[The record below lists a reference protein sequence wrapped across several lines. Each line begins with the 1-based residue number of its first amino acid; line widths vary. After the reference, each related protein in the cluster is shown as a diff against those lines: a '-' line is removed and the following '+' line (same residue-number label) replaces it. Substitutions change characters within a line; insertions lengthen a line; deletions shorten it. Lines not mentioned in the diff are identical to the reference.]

1 MPVAAPSLSVVIPSH
16 HTRELTLACLATLER
31 ARGEVA
37 LPLEV
42 VVVDDA
48 SRDGT
53 AETIRERFPAT
64 VVLTHETARGFS
76 AAANRGL
83 DRAMAPL
90 LLLLN
95 SDTEMP
101 PGSLPRLLEAFAG
114 RPELGIAGAALSYPD
129 GRPQWSG
136 GAAPTLPWLFALASG
151 LPALLARLP
160 GYRSVKPAR
169 GERGGPVEWVTGAA
183 MAMRREVWRQAGP
196 LDEEF
201 AFYGQDLDFC
211 LRAGGHGWRVE
222 VLPAFMVVHHHGGT
236 IGRGESGGGHQKPE
250 LLWADLLRWAE
261 RSRGREWARRAARW
275 LHRGARLRLLARRA
289 AAPFVPPPRRP
300 VWRRHTE
307 VLERAAAEL
316 TLSWE
321 P

>member
-1 MPVAAPSLSVVIPSH
+1 MPPAAPGLSVVIPSH
-16 HTRELTLACLATLER
+16 DTRELTLACLGTLER

-37 LPLEV
+37 LPLEIL
-42 VVVDDA
+42 VVDDG

-53 AETIRERFPAT
+53 AEAIRERFPAT
-64 VVLTHETARGFS
+64 IVLSHETARGFS

-83 DRAMAPL
+83 DRAGAPL

-101 PGSLPRLLEAFAG
+101 PGSLPRLLAG
-114 RPELGIAGAALSYPD
+114 FGERPELGIAGAALSYPD

-160 GYRSVKPAR
+160 GYRRLKPAR
-169 GERGGPVEWVTGAA
+169 GEPGGPVEWVTGAA
-183 MAMRREVWRQAGP
+183 MAMRREVWRQVGP
-196 LDEEF
+196 LDEGF
-201 AFYGQDLDFC
+201 GFYGQDLDFC

-222 VLPAFMVVHHHGGT
+222 VLPDFVVVHHHGGT

-250 LLWADLLRWAE
+250 LLWRDLLRWAE
-261 RSRGREWARRAARW
+261 RSRGEAWARRAARW
-275 LHRGARLRLLARRA
+275 MRRGARLRLLARRL
-289 AAPFVPPPRRP
+289 AAPFVAPPHRAA
-300 VWRRHTE
+300 WRRETE
-307 VLERAAAEL
+307 TLHRAVRAID
-316 TLSWE
+316 
-321 P
+321 